1 MNRER
6 VENPLAKI
14 ETKAFKGGVA
24 SGPEQLRKLYRAYLA
39 DGKVALHQMRYAF
52 GDSDLEA
59 LKKLADYLKGSSTA
73 LGVAA
78 VASACNELAS
88 AAAVGSSDGCDTA
101 LETLGTVF
109 SKTEREMRETLFA
122 ARR

>member
-1 MNRER
+1 MNDQLG
-6 VENPLAKI
+6 NPLAKI

-52 GDSDLEA
+52 GDSDLDGV
-59 LKKLADYLKGSSTA
+59 KKLAEYLKGSSAA
-73 LGVAA
+73 LGVAS
-78 VASACNELAS
+78 VAGACNDLAS

-101 LETLGTVF
+101 LETLGVVF
-109 SKTEREMRETLFA
+109 SKTEREMRETIFA
-122 ARR
+122 VRR